1 MLSVRVGDTIAPA
14 GLYASDRDMFV
25 FLVDDQHCLRNPAD
39 PDVPLARGFMLWNSE
54 VGDKSVGGCA
64 FLYDSVCGNHIVWGA
79 RDLQEFRIRH
89 VGQARGK
96 AFSKLRVDLARY
108 AESSVSDEQAKIER
122 AQSYEL
128 GATKEEVIDTLMGF
142 VAKKKLA
149 VLKRPLLEEAYDT
162 ALEAD
167 RYGNP
172 RTPWAVAQ
180 GVTQLSQG
188 KEYASTRVDM
198 DVAAGKLMS
207 IAF

>member
-1 MLSVRVGDTIAPA
+1 
-14 GLYASDRDMFV
+14 
-25 FLVDDQHCLRNPAD
+25 
-39 PDVPLARGFMLWNSE
+39 
-54 VGDKSVGGCA
+54 
-64 FLYDSVCGNHIVWGA
+64 
-79 RDLQEFRIRH
+79 

-167 RYGNP
+167 RYGDP